1 VALLVCVHGGLVKR
15 DAGYGA
21 AAPAY
26 GAAPAPSYAAPAQA
40 YAPAPVPSYGGSSY
54 GAPSY
59 GYYEEV
65 SLLLPFWSLGRVC
78 IQLLVVFR

>member
-1 VALLVCVHGGLVKR
+1 MVCVHGGIVKR

-26 GAAPAPSYAAPAQA
+26 GAAPAPSYAVPAPAA

-54 GAPSY
+54 AAPSY

-65 SLLLPFWSLGRVC
+65 SLPFWFLGRVC